1 MSTRQP
7 CVSVIIPAYNY
18 ARFLPLAVQS
28 ALQQRGEDF
37 SVEVIVVD
45 DGSTDDTAEVAAGL
59 AGIRYIHQENQGLSA
74 ARNTGMLAAR
84 GDFLLFLDADDLLAP
99 QVVSTHLAAFAR
111 HPEWSVSICLCLQL
125 FEDKSQPNSVWPLYA
140 GHIDVHMCNANVS
153 PVHTYMIRSEAA
165 RAVGL
170 FDTSL
175 KACEDQD
182 FWLRCLFAG
191 HIFGV
196 NPDGLVIYRRHGES
210 MTSNVVRQY
219 IHDAA
224 MHFRIGNGLDTA
236 ADFPASGKF
245 AGWLAHAM
253 GCLACA
259 SVIGLLTPP
268 LSRKLFLESLRSLEK
283 ALSLEAT
290 RSSQAGMAAIQQF
303 YASWLLYK
311 RREALTVVPS
321 DLRQDL
327 IRAVDEVHA
336 LFPGIQDDDSLLEN
350 IEALNR
356 RLIVDP
362 AVMLRTAHRYLR
374 RR

>member
-1 MSTRQP
+1 MISQQP
-7 CVSVIIPAYNY
+7 CVSVVIPAYNY
-18 ARFLPLAVQS
+18 ARFLPIAVQS
-28 ALQQRGEDF
+28 AQQQRGTDF

-45 DGSTDDTAEVAAGL
+45 DGSTDDTAEVAASL
-59 AGIRYIHQENQGLSA
+59 PGIRYIHQENQGLSA
-74 ARNTGMLAAR
+74 ARNTGMQAAR

-99 QVVSTHLAAFAR
+99 QVIATHLAALAR
-111 HPEWSVSICLCLQL
+111 HPDWSVSISLCLQL
-125 FEDKSQPNSVWPLYA
+125 FEDHSQPNSVWPLFA
-140 GHIDVHMCNANVS
+140 DHIDVHMCNANVS
-153 PVHTYMIRSEAA
+153 PVHTYMIRTEAA
-165 RAVGL
+165 RSVGL

-191 HIFGV
+191 HRFGI

-210 MTSNVVRQY
+210 MTANVVRQY

-236 ADFPASGKF
+236 KDFPPSGKF

-259 SVIGLLTPP
+259 TVVGHITAP
-268 LSRKLFLESLRSLEK
+268 LSHRLFREFLRSVEQ
-283 ALSLEAT
+283 AVNLEAT
-290 RSSQAGMAAIQQF
+290 RSCQADMAAIQLF
-303 YASWLLYK
+303 YASWLLIK
-311 RREALTVVPS
+311 RREALAVVPS
-321 DLRQDL
+321 DLRQDV

-336 LFPGIQDDDSLLEN
+336 LFPGIQDDDSLLPSVES
-350 IEALNR
+350 LNK

-362 AVMLRTAHRYLR
+362 DVMLRTAHRYLR